1 MKRKLLSTSL
11 WGILT
16 FSLFYSCRTDSATTE
31 QTITSKEKIAAF
43 ERFEKENNIIKPIAS
58 NNQSTSSAKYVS
70 YSYPFALIIYNF
82 LQAHPDYAKQIEKEI
97 GTIRLDAVSQTFGNT
112 EKSVIFPVTNNE
124 GKVVAIWAGVINENR
139 DYVTFYSLNRN
150 TQEINTIKTAFQNY
164 YDQKESRLTNNAI
177 ASIKGLNPIAG
188 AQVPP
193 KDPPVK
199 EKEIPE
205 VVINV
210 PAVPERDIDP
220 WWYKG
225 PGGIDYGTNPGGGMS
240 GGSDVHGGGGGG
252 SAPSES
258 AVKDQIK
265 DQPFA
270 LIDVPC
276 DIIKK
281 WLETAKFKPEKEQ
294 LDKLKSIVDIS
305 SSSSSVTPGGITV
318 QRVASLQRID
328 DAYSPAVNMDYF
340 PVRINQ
346 LPVINGIRSTPEQ
359 FLNHIR
365 TNINNFVN
373 NSYSEFTPYNN
384 YGVDDRALWN
394 SSNPLGAIIKIDIKG
409 PDNGSV
415 MVTNYKSNKWTFS
428 TIYEPKY
435 KTHPVSGNRDFGFTQ
450 NTDGSYTFYT
460 RGVDRLTTIDA
471 TTVQNSEFLSYMMG
485 GSPFSQADKLWTSFQ
500 EKINKY
506 VTDNEGRSS
515 IEKQEIYR
523 PDWAKVKAVI
533 EGKAPLSSLSKDCG
547 K

>member
-11 WGILT
+11 WGVLML
-16 FSLFYSCRTDSATTE
+16 SLFYSCRTDSATTE
-31 QTITSKEKIAAF
+31 QTIASKEKIAAF
-43 ERFEKENNIIKPIAS
+43 ERFEKENNIIKPIAG
-58 NNQSTSSAKYVS
+58 NNQNTNSGKYVS

-82 LQAHPDYAKQIEKEI
+82 LQAHPDYAKQIEKEV
-97 GTIRLDAVSQTFGNT
+97 GTIRLDAVSQTFGNI

-124 GKVVAIWAGVINENR
+124 GKVVALWEGIINENR
-139 DYVTFYSLNRN
+139 DYVSFYSLNQN
-150 TQEINTIKTAFQNY
+150 AKEINIIITEFQSY
-164 YDQKESRLTNNAI
+164 YDQKERRLTNNAI
-177 ASIKGLNPIAG
+177 ASIKGLNPIALKPE
-188 AQVPP
+188 AP

-199 EKEIPE
+199 NIEE
-205 VVINV
+205 VVITV
-210 PAVPERDIDP
+210 PKCDCDIP
-220 WWYKG
+220 KLPG
-225 PGGIDYGTNPGGGMS
+225 AGGIDYGTYNPGGGMS
-240 GGSDVHGGGGGG
+240 GGSDAHGGGGGG

>member
-1 MKRKLLSTSL
+1 MKITILRASL
-11 WGILT
+11 WGVLT
-16 FSLFYSCRTDSATTE
+16 LSLFYSCRTDSATTE
-31 QTITSKEKIAAF
+31 QAIASKEKIAAF

-58 NNQSTSSAKYVS
+58 NNQSVSPSKYIS
-70 YSYPFALIIYNF
+70 YAYPFALTIYNF
-82 LQAHPDYAKQIEKEI
+82 LQTHPDYTKKVENEA
-97 GTIRLDAVSQTFGNT
+97 GTIRLDVVSQTFGNT
-112 EKSVIFPVTNNE
+112 EKSVIFPVTDNE
-124 GKVVAIWAGVINENR
+124 GRVVGIWVGVINEER
-139 DYVTFYSLNRN
+139 DYVNFYSFNQN
-150 TQEINTIKTAFQNY
+150 TQGVSSIITAFQNFY
-164 YDQKESRLTNNAI
+164 NQKEKKAAKLAI
-177 ASIKGLNPIAG
+177 ASIKSLNPIAKG
-188 AQVPP
+188 QEPP

-199 EKEIPE
+199 AIEE
-205 VVINV
+205 VVITV
-210 PAVPERDIDP
+210 PAPERDIVIP
-220 WWYKG
+220 SG
-225 PGGIDYGTNPGGGMS
+225 PTSVNYGNTLGGGMS
-240 GGSDVHGGGGGG
+240 GGSTTHGGGGGG

-305 SSSSSVTPGGITV
+305 SSNSSVTPGGITV
-318 QRVASLQRID
+318 QRVASLQKID

-340 PVRINQ
+340 PVRVNQ
-346 LPVINGIRSTPEQ
+346 LPIINGIRSTPEQ

-365 TNINNFVN
+365 TNINNFVDK
-373 NSYSEFTPYNN
+373 SYSEFTPYNN

-394 SSNPLGAIIKIDIKG
+394 SSNPLGTIIKIDIKG

-415 MVTNYKSNKWTFS
+415 IVTNYRSNKWTFS

-435 KTHPVSGNRDFGFTQ
+435 KTHPVSGNRDFGFMQ

-485 GSPFSQADKLWTSFQ
+485 GSPFSQADALWTSFQ
-500 EKINKY
+500 NKINNF
-506 VTDNEGRSS
+506 VNSNQGSS
-515 IEKQEIYR
+515 SVAAQEIYR

-533 EGKAPLSSLSKDCG
+533 DGKAPLSSLSKDCG

>member
-1 MKRKLLSTSL
+1 MKRTILRASL
-11 WGILT
+11 WGVLT
-16 FSLFYSCRTDSATTE
+16 LSLFYSCRTDSVTTE
-31 QTITSKEKIAAF
+31 QAITSKEKIAAF
-43 ERFEKENNIIKPIAS
+43 ERFERENNIIKPIAS
-58 NNQSTSSAKYVS
+58 NDQNTSSAKYVS
-70 YSYPFALIIYNF
+70 YAYPFAQVIYNF
-82 LQAHPDYAKQIEKEI
+82 LQNHPDYAKKVENEA
-97 GTIRLDAVSQTFGNT
+97 GTIRLDVVSQTFGQNK
-112 EKSVIFPVTNNE
+112 KSVIFPVVNNQGE
-124 GKVVAIWAGVINENR
+124 VVGAWAGILNENR
-139 DYVTFYSLNRN
+139 DYVSFYYLDNSSSQNVAA
-150 TQEINTIKTAFQNY
+150 TKAAFQAY
-164 YDQKESRLTNNAI
+164 YDKKYGKITNQAI
-177 ASIKGLNPIAG
+177 ASVKGINPIAL
-188 AQVPP
+188 APLPPP
-193 KDPPVK
+193 KVPVQT
-199 EKEIPE
+199 IQE

-210 PAVPERDIDP
+210 PAPDLTVSSS
-220 WWYKG
+220 WLTG
-225 PGGIDYGTNPGGGMS
+225 AGGVNYGNTLGGGMS
-240 GGSDVHGGGGGG
+240 GGPTTHGGGGGG

-305 SSSSSVTPGGITV
+305 SSNSSVTPGGITV
-318 QRVASLQRID
+318 QRVASLQKID

-340 PVRINQ
+340 PVRVNQ
-346 LPVINGIRSTPEQ
+346 LPIINGIRSTPEQ

-365 TNINNFVN
+365 TNINNFVDK
-373 NSYSEFTPYNN
+373 SYSEFTPYNN

-394 SSNPLGAIIKIDIKG
+394 SSNPLGTIIKIDIKG

-415 MVTNYKSNKWTFS
+415 IVTNYRSNKWTFS

-435 KTHPVSGNRDFGFTQ
+435 KTHPVSGNRDFGFMQ

-485 GSPFSQADKLWTSFQ
+485 GSPFSQADALWTSFQ
-500 EKINKY
+500 NKINNF
-506 VTDNEGRSS
+506 VNNNQGSS
-515 IEKQEIYR
+515 SVAAQEIYR

-533 EGKAPLSSLSKDCG
+533 DGKAPLSSLSKDCG